1 MLVWFHTYFHTGLR
15 MAVNLSRV
23 DARDR
28 LAPRRDPYWQRL
40 TTGRYI
46 GFRRMTKGATGTW
59 LARAYDGEK
68 YHQEPLGDFAALTE
82 KQRYDAAKEAAD
94 AWFDHLAHGGATDS
108 VTVAGACEAYVEELK
123 IENSES
129 ASRDAAGRFRRL
141 VYSDPIAKVM
151 LPKLTATQISGWKK
165 RALANGGNKSSF
177 NRNATSF
184 RAALNLALRRRVVSS
199 DHAWA
204 EELAPFDG
212 VDGKRELY
220 LNIPSRRKLI
230 EKSAEE
236 ARPLIRGFC
245 LLPLR
250 PGDHAKLKVADFDS
264 KNGVLSVPRGK
275 TKKRKIPL
283 SGESLAHVKECA
295 KDKLPEAWL
304 FSRADG
310 RQWIKG
316 TWRDAINF
324 GVGEAELPE
333 ATCAYTLRHSAITDL
348 VTSGL
353 DLFHVAQL
361 SGTSVAMIEKHY
373 GHLQRKQAREGLQ
386 ALSLK

>member
-1 MLVWFHTYFHTGLR
+1 
-15 MAVNLSRV
+15 MAVNLNRV
-23 DARDR
+23 DARNR
-28 LAPRRDPYWQRL
+28 LAPRRDPYWQKL
-40 TTGRYI
+40 SQGRYI
-46 GFRRMTKGATGTW
+46 GFRLMTKGTSGTW
-59 LARAYDGEK
+59 LARAYDGERITVNPYLHK
-68 YHQEPLGDFAALTE
+68 PLGDFANLSE
-82 KQRYDAAKEAAD
+82 KQRYDAAKAEAE
-94 AWFDHLAHGGATDS
+94 AWFNELDHGGGIES
-108 VTVAGACEAYVEELK
+108 GTVRSACEAYVEELK
-123 IENSES
+123 TENSEPS
-129 ASRDAAGRFRRL
+129 SEDAAGRFKRL
-141 VYSDPIAKVM
+141 VYDDPIAKVA
-151 LPKLTATQISGWKK
+151 LPKLTAIQVAGWKK
-165 RALANGGNKSSF
+165 RALAKGGNKSSF

-204 EELAPFDG
+204 DELAPFEG

-230 EKSAEE
+230 EKAAEE

-283 SGESLAHVKECA
+283 SGESLAHVKECT

-310 RQWIKG
+310 TQWRKG

-324 GVGEAELPE
+324 GVAEAKLPA
-333 ATCAYTLRHSAITDL
+333 ATCAYTLRHSAITDM
-348 VTSGL
+348 VVSGI
-353 DLFHVAQL
+353 DLFHVAKL
-361 SGTSVAMIEKHY
+361 SGTSVKMIEEHY
-373 GHLQRKQAREGLQ
+373 GHLQPEQARKGLQ
-386 ALSLK
+386 VLSLK